1 MKQNFYQLISP
12 GAAKA
17 VSLEDFNNDALWR
30 TNSIDSAMRARN
42 KQGELI
48 RSSNYRDVIGVVY
61 RCIDVRSAA
70 ISSLPFTILKKDE
83 VFLDSE
89 TAWEKPGYEWVNN
102 LSNLLYLTE
111 ASLLLSSE
119 AFWLKDKSLTS
130 KMLDLR
136 WLASPYIDP
145 VYDSQKGIIGF
156 KRNLGNNGG
165 PIDLENGQVVYFWVQ
180 HPLAELTPDIPQVL
194 AAIKSADVI
203 LNYEEFV
210 SKFYERGA
218 VKATILKVDR
228 STPPKERNRLREFWQ
243 DFMSGK
249 KSAYNTEV
257 ISGDVEA
264 EVIGEGAGE
273 SEKTEILVSRRK
285 DIATA
290 MGVPYSMLFGDTS
303 SSYTAGPTEERN
315 FLNYSIIPRAKYIQS
330 VLNTQLFND
339 FGLQFRFNF
348 GSLPAF
354 KEAGEVISK
363 IFTTYTEA
371 LLPHSVAARIAGIT
385 LPEGISYEDLDKYAA
400 EERERQFK
408 EKERIVQLNSKL
420 VGGDNPQDS
429 RPQTQE
435 APAARQRQSDPSED
449 NNLKSVEIKRFQKW
463 LKNRNGEDIDIED
476 FETDVLD
483 EEEKLLVYKIFV
495 DKRGGGTAQAPFSW
509 NKPSIKS
516 MQTYGDLEGKEPEG
530 LDELDKQHAS
540 AIEAALT
547 TQLGSLIRPD
557 AEIDDAELLRDF
569 ETIFYANSVELKSAL
584 YAALLAYADFGVEVA
599 MRNVNQF
606 YPGFDPE
613 ESRYMAR
620 DWATTRAL
628 EVFGLV
634 MAASLR
640 SVKKSIDEYR
650 QGNLSRE
657 WLRQEIMKA
666 ASPERALLIAE
677 NESIAVITQAA
688 YIVYSNTKL
697 VQYVRWVTMRDERVC
712 PRCGPLHGKVYP
724 IGGNPAIP
732 VHVRC
737 RCQILPMVDGRILRL
752 LAGLL

>member
-1 MKQNFYQLISP
+1 MKLSDYNLISP
-12 GAAKA
+12 TASKA
-17 VSLEDFNNDALWR
+17 VSLSQFNDDALWR
-30 TNSIDSAMRARN
+30 STSTDSVMRARN
-42 KQGELI
+42 KQNELI
-48 RSSNYRDVIGVVY
+48 SASKYRDVIGVVY

-70 ISSLPFTILKKDE
+70 VSSLPFTILKKDE

-89 TAWEKPGYEWVNN
+89 TAQEKVGFEWVNN
-102 LSNLLYLTE
+102 LTNLLYLTE

-145 VYDSQKGIIGF
+145 VYDAQRGIVGF
-156 KRNLGNNGG
+156 KRNLGNNAG
-165 PIDLENGQVVYFWVQ
+165 PIDLTNDQIVYFWVQ

-303 SSYTAGPTEERN
+303 SSYTAGPTEEKN
-315 FLNYSIIPRAKYIQS
+315 FLNYTVIPRAKYIQT
-330 VLNTQLFND
+330 VLNAQLFAD

-348 GSLPAF
+348 GVLPAF

-371 LLPHSVAARIAGIT
+371 LLPHSVAARIAGVT
-385 LPEGISYEDLDKYAA
+385 LPEGISYEDLDKYAT

-408 EKERIVQLNSKL
+408 EKERIVTLNSKL
-420 VGGDNPQDS
+420 VGGEEGGEEKPKQ
-429 RPQTQE
+429 
-435 APAARQRQSDPSED
+435 APKAPKPNDAAAED
-449 NNLKSVEIKRFQKW
+449 NNLKFVEVKRLQKW
-463 LKNRNGEDIDIED
+463 LKNRGPDVDIEE

-483 EEEKLLVYKIFV
+483 EEEKLLVYKVFV
-495 DKRGGGTAQAPFSW
+495 DKRGGGIAQAPFSLSD
-509 NKPSIKS
+509 KPSLKV
-516 MQTYGDLEGKEPEG
+516 MQVYGDQEGEEPEG
-530 LDELDKQHAS
+530 LSELDEEHAA
-540 AIEAALT
+540 AIEAALSF
-547 TQLGSLIRPD
+547 QLGSLIRDD
-557 AEIDDAELLRDF
+557 ANIDDTELLKDF
-569 ETIFYANSVELKSAL
+569 EMIFYANSDKLKSAI

-599 MRNVNQF
+599 TKKVNQF
-606 YPGFDPE
+606 SPGFDPE
-613 ESRYMAR
+613 ESRYQAR
-620 DWATTRAL
+620 DWATVRAL
-628 EVFGLV
+628 EVFNLV
-634 MAASLR
+634 MASSLR
-640 SVKKSIDEYR
+640 KVQTSIEEYKRGGMSV
-650 QGNLSRE
+650 E
-657 WLRQEIMKA
+657 WLKSEIMKS
-666 ASPERALLIAE
+666 ASYERAILIAE

-688 YIVYSNTKL
+688 YIVYANTKL
-697 VQYVRWVTMRDERVC
+697 VQYVKWVTMRDERVC
-712 PRCGPLHGKVYP
+712 PRCGPLHGRVYP
-724 IGGNPAIP
+724 LGGQPRIP

>member
-1 MKQNFYQLISP
+1 MKLSDYNLISP
-12 GAAKA
+12 TASKA
-17 VSLEDFNNDALWR
+17 VSLSQFNNDALWR
-30 TNSIDSAMRARN
+30 TNSVDSALRARN
-42 KQGELI
+42 KQNELI
-48 RSSNYRDVIGVVY
+48 SASKYRDVIGVVY

-70 ISSLPFTILKKDE
+70 VSGLPFTILKGDE
-83 VFLDSE
+83 VFIDSE
-89 TAWEKPGYEWVNN
+89 TAWEKPGFKWVNN
-102 LSNLLYLTE
+102 LTNLLYLTE

-145 VYDSQKGIIGF
+145 VYDSQRGIVGF

-165 PIDLENGQVVYFWVQ
+165 TIDLANEQVVYFWMQ

-249 KSAYNTEV
+249 KNAYNTEV

-303 SSYTAGPTEERN
+303 SSYTAGPTEEKN
-315 FLNYSIIPRAKYIQS
+315 FLNYTVIPRARYIQTI
-330 VLNTQLFND
+330 LNTQLFAD

-348 GSLPAF
+348 GVLPAF

-385 LPEGISYEDLDKYAA
+385 LPEGISYDDLDKYAA

-420 VGGDNPQDS
+420 VDGQSDGEGGDKPK
-429 RPQTQE
+429 PK
-435 APAARQRQSDPSED
+435 RQRQTDPSED
-449 NNLKSVEIKRFQKW
+449 NNLKAVEVKRFQKW
-463 LKNRNGEDIDIED
+463 LKNRGPDADIED
-476 FETDVLD
+476 FESDILD
-483 EEEKLLVYKIFV
+483 EDERLLVYKIFV
-495 DKRGGGTAQAPFSW
+495 DKRGGGIAQAPFSLS
-509 NKPSIKS
+509 KPSLKA
-516 MQTYGDLEGKEPEG
+516 MQTYGDLEGEEPEG
-530 LDELDKQHAS
+530 LSELDEEHSQ
-540 AIEAALT
+540 AIQSALT
-547 TQLGSLIRPD
+547 LQLGSLLRTD
-557 AEIDDAELLRDF
+557 ANIDDTELLADF
-569 ETIFYANSVELKSAL
+569 ETIFYGNSAQLKSAI

-599 MRNVNQF
+599 VRKVNQF

-613 ESRYMAR
+613 ESRFQAR
-620 DWATTRAL
+620 DWATGRAL
-628 EVFGLV
+628 EVYNLV

-640 SVKKSIDEYR
+640 KVKATIEEYKR
-650 QGNLSRE
+650 GGLSRE
-657 WLRQEIMKA
+657 WLQEEILKS
-666 ASPERALLIAE
+666 ASLERALLIAE

-688 YIVYSNTKL
+688 YIVYANTKL
-697 VQYVRWVTMRDERVC
+697 VQYIRWVTMRDERVC
-712 PRCGPLHGKVYP
+712 PRCGPLHGRVYP
-724 IGGNPAIP
+724 LGGQPAIP